1 MCSSAF
7 YAVREF
13 MRIMTK
19 NGHCEHK
26 EKKKERKKVENY
38 EKLSVICRQQQEQLF
53 VLLCVYDLI
62 LKTKSYVTQKQQCDS
77 VENEQFYSEN
87 IS

>member
-26 EKKKERKKVENY
+26 ERKEKRKKESRELRKIECN
-38 EKLSVICRQQQEQLF
+38 L
-53 VLLCVYDLI
+53 
-62 LKTKSYVTQKQQCDS
+62 
-77 VENEQFYSEN
+77 
-87 IS
+87 

>member
-26 EKKKERKKVENY
+26 GKEKRKKESRELRKIECN
-38 EKLSVICRQQQEQLF
+38 L
-53 VLLCVYDLI
+53 
-62 LKTKSYVTQKQQCDS
+62 
-77 VENEQFYSEN
+77 
-87 IS
+87 

>member
-38 EKLSVICRQQQEQLF
+38 EKLSVICRH
-53 VLLCVYDLI
+53 
-62 LKTKSYVTQKQQCDS
+62 
-77 VENEQFYSEN
+77 
-87 IS
+87 